1 MFIAILSDIHDN
13 LANLEKCLSWCKNN
27 KIKKIVFC
35 GDLTTLE
42 TATYLASNFP
52 GEIFIVRGNAEIYLD
67 NEIKK
72 YKNIIHCGEIGI
84 KKIGTLKIGFCH
96 EPVKIKKLLNSN
108 PKKDLNFIFYGHTHK
123 PALEKSLSTIIA
135 NPGNIASIHYPASFA
150 ILNTTTKKLELKI
163 LTNL

>member
-1 MFIAILSDIHDN
+1 MS
-13 LANLEKCLSWCKNN
+13 
-27 KIKKIVFC
+27 IKKPKRNHNKP
-35 GDLTTLE
+35 DLHSRNNRSQSSDNFSFYRKIIDFFIIKAGQSTTRTELIQKF
-42 TATYLASNFP
+42 AN
-52 GEIFIVRGNAEIYLD
+52 D
-67 NEIKK
+67 
-72 YKNIIHCGEIGI
+72 
-84 KKIGTLKIGFCH
+84 